1 MGSAV
6 AVPGDE
12 VWFLHGL
19 GDYPQVVAHV
29 PVILRPLANG
39 QYTFL
44 GECYIYGVEVD
55 DIPSQ
60 EERIANGM
68 ERRIEIV

>member
-1 MGSAV
+1 MGSA
-6 AVPGDE
+6 AALPRDE
-12 VWFLHGL
+12 IWFLHGL
-19 GDYPQVVAHV
+19 SDQPHQGAQV

-39 QYTFL
+39 QYTFM
-44 GECYIYGVEVD
+44 GECYVYGVEVD
-55 DIPSQ
+55 DIPPQ